1 MSKARSTSPRKRTA
15 AIRPSAG
22 VPSQVEAKPRAASV
36 PAINSPESARQYLL
50 ARTDLER
57 LAPTPAT
64 RDQYK
69 LDRMRAIL
77 EALDNPQDSVR
88 CIHVAGTKGKGSVCE
103 MVAAC
108 LESSGYAV
116 GLYTSPHL
124 LDMRE
129 RVRINRK
136 PISESEFVALTKRV
150 AKAAASVAPA
160 LGEST
165 FFELLTAIGF
175 LHFAEQAVDV
185 AVIEV
190 GLGGRLD
197 CTNVIT
203 PEVAAI
209 TTIGLDHT
217 QILGDT
223 VEEIAAQK
231 AGIFKPGVPALAI
244 QQDTKVI
251 NVFRRI
257 AQEVGAP
264 LQIVGNDI
272 EFSYRFEWAAGGGG
286 GGGGGAGARAR
297 GHAQGGGQCA
307 RVNLTTERSN
317 YEHVPV
323 PLKGEHQALNCGLA
337 LAILDKLSE
346 RGFACPE
353 AKVLRG
359 LASVSLPGRFEMAL
373 QSPRLLLDVAHNPD
387 SMRALM
393 KTIGACLQYDSL
405 IVVFGCAADKDINAM
420 LRSLAAGADKAIF
433 TRASGNARA
442 VDPADLQRRYGE
454 LGGKMSQA
462 APTLREA
469 LDLAGR
475 AVGRGDLICVTGS
488 FYVVGETKRLLA
500 EAAAGPPKR

>member
-1 MSKARSTSPRKRTA
+1 MSKARSTSAPKRTA
-15 AIRPSAG
+15 ALRRSAG
-22 VPSQVEAKPRAASV
+22 APSQVEAKPRAA
-36 PAINSPESARQYLL
+36 PLPPINTPETARHYLL

-57 LAPTPAT
+57 IAPTPAT

-69 LDRMRAIL
+69 LDRMVAIL

-108 LESSGYAV
+108 LEASGYAV

-136 PISESEFVALTKRV
+136 PVSESEFVALTKRV
-150 AKAAASVAPA
+150 AKAAASVAPTM
-160 LGEST
+160 GEAT

-209 TTIGLDHT
+209 ATIGLDHT
-217 QILGDT
+217 QILGDKI
-223 VEEIAAQK
+223 EEIAAQK
-231 AGIFKPGVPALAI
+231 AGIFKPGVPALVI
-244 QQDTKVI
+244 QQDAKVL
-251 NVFRRI
+251 NVFRQV

-264 LQIVGNDI
+264 LQVVGNDI
-272 EFSYRFEWAAGGGG
+272 EFSYRFEWAS
-286 GGGGGAGARAR
+286 GGGAEAR
-297 GHAQGGGQCA
+297 GGRGAGAGGQCA

-359 LASVSLPGRFEMAL
+359 LESVSLPGRFEMAL

-405 IVVFGCAADKDINAM
+405 IVVFGCAADKDVNAM
-420 LRSLAAGADKAIF
+420 LRSLAAGADKVIF
-433 TRASGNARA
+433 TRATGNARA
-442 VDPADLQRRYGE
+442 MDPADLQQRYSE

-462 APTLREA
+462 TATLREA

-475 AVGRGDLICVTGS
+475 AVGRGDLICVAGS
-488 FYVVGETKRLLA
+488 FYLVGETKRLLA
-500 EAAAGPPKR
+500 EAAARRAAAGPAKR